1 MAKLEGNMAAFN
13 SIEVDG
19 SDAIDIKGLGNLL
32 AKMQNPLAVEELTK
46 ACNKYDIHDTGNI
59 SLTEFMAVVKDCLAD
74 HNELKAAMEVIDKV
88 QFGED
93 LYGVAEDFKFPSR
106 EGELFLAM
114 CRLIED
120 RQQDL
125 ENFVG
130 IDVEQTDML
139 RGVLVKL
146 VQDLVCWD
154 SLDKYP
160 ASTQGDEVLKEI
172 ANTRGWDWKNSEGK
186 KDFPF
191 ADMSDLYKTKMEEHN
206 ASKLSGLMVK
216 ILTENKTTIDKM
228 SAKFGPR
235 FDRCMIGLLE
245 GLVKWDSKLID
256 ATRIKALDEPAIF
269 AFSFGTGSK
278 IGPALEM
285 ATKVG
290 PGHETPGKTNE
301 GLAEAIRKVLQ
312 VRPMPVYAQWEI
324 ADALLYGGNGHPR
337 PQSFADWNFGDR
349 VEGGDASK
357 RGEWYSREE
366 EYEIPGSGGIK
377 VPVFKSLPTWPL
389 ALRSKVVEEAQLGD
403 AKTMSKHYLSTV
415 GVLQQDQNFWTS
427 GLAPK
432 PHSVVVIGHMDHQMR
447 CQKLVKYLMLPA
459 ADGGKTTMNL
469 GPAEIPVHT
478 SFPANWSSCGC
489 DKFGYDAKS
498 TQQWTRQRAYFV
510 AHEATARGM
519 QYVREDFGPL
529 PIHEDPE
536 KESDKQNAKLRD
548 TAVVETLK
556 TEN

>member
-1 MAKLEGNMAAFN
+1 
-13 SIEVDG
+13 
-19 SDAIDIKGLGNLL
+19 
-32 AKMQNPLAVEELTK
+32 
-46 ACNKYDIHDTGNI
+46 
-59 SLTEFMAVVKDCLAD
+59 
-74 HNELKAAMEVIDKV
+74 
-88 QFGED
+88 
-93 LYGVAEDFKFPSR
+93 
-106 EGELFLAM
+106 
-114 CRLIED
+114 
-120 RQQDL
+120 
-125 ENFVG
+125 
-130 IDVEQTDML
+130 
-139 RGVLVKL
+139 
-146 VQDLVCWD
+146 
-154 SLDKYP
+154 
-160 ASTQGDEVLKEI
+160 
-172 ANTRGWDWKNSEGK
+172 
-186 KDFPF
+186 
-191 ADMSDLYKTKMEEHN
+191 
-206 ASKLSGLMVK
+206 
-216 ILTENKTTIDKM
+216 
-228 SAKFGPR
+228 
-235 FDRCMIGLLE
+235 
-245 GLVKWDSKLID
+245 
-256 ATRIKALDEPAIF
+256 
-269 AFSFGTGSK
+269 
-278 IGPALEM
+278 
-285 ATKVG
+285 
-290 PGHETPGKTNE
+290 
-301 GLAEAIRKVLQ
+301 
-312 VRPMPVYAQWEI
+312 VYAQWEI

-389 ALRSKVVEEAQLGD
+389 ALRNKVVEEAQLGD

-415 GVLQQDQNFWTS
+415 GVLQQNQNFWTS

-447 CQKLVKYLMLPA
+447 CQKLVKDLMLPA